1 MPQVT
6 ITINGHPHAVQCD
19 PGEEHRIRDLARLV
33 EAKVVG
39 FADQFARAGEA
50 RILVLAALMLAD
62 ELTEATDNLRRQ
74 GARAADAADD
84 PLLAD
89 GIDRLARRIEAVAS
103 RLETSHI

>member
-6 ITINGHPHAVQCD
+6 VTINGHPHAVQCD

-33 EAKVVG
+33 ESKVAG
-39 FADQFARAGEA
+39 LADQFARAGEA

-62 ELTEATDNLRRQ
+62 ELTEATDNLRRL
-74 GARAADAADD
+74 GARAAASADD
-84 PLLAD
+84 PQLAD